1 MGEAGGRREVRDNPD
16 GWVPPVG
23 ERVREGGEGGP
34 AGKQNGPASDLGQR
48 PAGLER
54 RLGRRRRKEKKRKEK
69 DRWAVGLEEEMVR
82 VWFCFFFFF
91 LETLFKLFSNTN
103 F

>member
-1 MGEAGGRREVRDNPD
+1 LLGWKEGWAGGE
-16 GWVPPVG
+16 
-23 ERVREGGEGGP
+23 
-34 AGKQNGPASDLGQR
+34 
-48 PAGLER
+48 
-54 RLGRRRRKEKKRKEK
+54 EKKRKEK
-69 DRWAVGLEEEMVR
+69 DRWVVGLEEEMVR